1 VTPFPTGVPGA
12 VAFVHAYEDALIA
25 GDYAKSWSMLAPDGT
40 GGWGTLVAYTSERKA
55 YLASAGKAYTV
66 EANPSGTLSL
76 ADWLSGES
84 FAASVDKAHAVLVR
98 VTWTALANNNAGW
111 EMWVV
116 NPISRGWA
124 LYEVR

>member
-1 VTPFPTGVPGA
+1 M
-12 VAFVHAYEDALIA
+12 HAYEDALIA
-25 GDYAKSWSMLAPDGT
+25 GDYAKSWPMLAPDGT

-76 ADWLSGES
+76 ADWLSGEP

-98 VTWTALANNNAGW
+98 VTWTALPNNNAGW

-116 NPISRGWA
+116 NPISGGWA
-124 LYEVR
+124 LYEAQ